1 MWPWIKRWRDWVM
14 DNIRPRSRIGPQPQ
28 ALYHSFEKAGLTLHG
43 QSIPWNA
50 EAVLVEA
57 SLRLSAMARRKGDF
71 HLRIPGAAPL
81 AAESLRPEED
91 GNYRLFF
98 RLPTPRQSTMVELFW
113 REQSLGQ
120 ITLPVL
126 GREDFLEALRVQ
138 MPTLFVRL
146 GEQSVACQ
154 TFVGVQCRGLTAGAL
169 LSCPISSLV
178 PLLDLGLHVEFRSDR
193 GSVHD
198 VPATFS
204 SSQLA
209 GRQAIVSVA
218 FPKIPRRRGTWSATW
233 MLGDYPLATQSVR
246 AISQREFQKSLRV
259 ADTRFVVQTEK
270 QGTVL
275 TRHLPP
281 LQEDMRVGPCFLVA
295 SKEPGMAGICVLEV
309 RALVPEAIRPPLLQE
324 DELLIT
330 DGPTMF
336 VPGTL
341 DAADLKQVTGF
352 ELRLKDQVLGTLSL
366 CPAPSATFTSEGGFK
381 PPPDFNWSV
390 AAEDELGERLSRLM
404 ERPPFR
410 DGKNG

>member
-57 SLRLSAMARRKGDF
+57 SLRLSPTQRRKGEF
-71 HLRIPGAAPL
+71 HLRLPAEAPI

-98 RLPTPRQSTMVELFW
+98 RLPTPRQSTIAELFW

-126 GREDFLEALRVQ
+126 HREDFLEALQVQ

-193 GSVHD
+193 GTVHD

-218 FPKIPRRRGTWSATW
+218 LPKIPRRRGVWSATW

-246 AISQREFQKSLRV
+246 AISQRELQS
-259 ADTRFVVQTEK
+259 EK

-275 TRHLPP
+275 ARHLPP
-281 LQEDMRVGPCFLVA
+281 LQEDLRVGPCFLVA

-309 RALVPEAIRPPLLQE
+309 RALVSEAIRPPLLQE

-341 DAADLKQVTGF
+341 DAADLKQVTAF

-390 AAEDELGERLSRLM
+390 AAEDELSERLGRLM

-410 DGKNG
+410 EKNG